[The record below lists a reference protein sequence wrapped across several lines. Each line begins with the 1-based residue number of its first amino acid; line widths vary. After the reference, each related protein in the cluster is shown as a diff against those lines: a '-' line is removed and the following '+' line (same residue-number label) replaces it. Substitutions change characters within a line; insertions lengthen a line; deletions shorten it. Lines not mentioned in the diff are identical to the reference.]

1 MSDVIPIWRGLE
13 ASRAALLAH
22 RQPDAGELTPA
33 EAETLSRLFD
43 DAPTFEQAI
52 TRILQQVRDG
62 GDEALREISAAIDG
76 AAPDQFKVSEAEFAA
91 ARDSVPTDLLN
102 SLQLAADRVRSY
114 HELQLQYAAKSFSQ
128 DGWAGRAPDRERR
141 PLCAGHR
148 GGLSLVGA
156 AHGDPCDR
164 RRSEQ
169 VAIASP
175 AVPGADGRAIVS
187 PLKLVAADIAGVPRC
202 LQGGRS
208 AGDCG
213 AGLRHRKRSPPLTR
227 FSGPATAG

>member
-52 TRILQQVRDG
+52 TRILHQVRDG
-62 GDEALREISAAIDG
+62 GDEALREICAAIDG

-91 ARDSVPTDLLN
+91 ARDSVPPDLLS

-114 HELQLQYAAKSFSQ
+114 HELQLQHAAKIVLA
-128 DGWAGRAPDRERR
+128 GWAGAGRAPDRERR
-141 PLCAGHR
+141 PLRAGHR

-156 AHGDPCDR
+156 AHGDPRDR
-164 RRSEQ
+164 RR
-169 VAIASP
+169 
-175 AVPGADGRAIVS
+175 R
-187 PLKLVAADIAGVPRC
+187 
-202 LQGGRS
+202 
-208 AGDCG
+208 
-213 AGLRHRKRSPPLTR
+213 
-227 FSGPATAG
+227 

>member
-22 RQPDAGELTPA
+22 RQPDAGELTRA

-52 TRILQQVRDG
+52 TRILAQVRDG
-62 GDEALREISAAIDG
+62 GDRALREICAAIDG

-91 ARDSVPTDLLN
+91 ARDSVPPDLLN
-102 SLQLAADRVRSY
+102 SLQVAADRVRSY
-114 HELQLQYAAKSFSQ
+114 HELQLQHAAKSFSQ
-128 DGWAGRAPDRERR
+128 DGLGQVVRPIASVGLYVPGTAAVYPSSVLHTAIPAIVAG
-141 PLCAGHR
+141 
-148 GGLSLVGA
+148 V
-156 AHGDPCDR
+156 
-164 RRSEQ
+164 EQ

-175 AVPGADGRAIVS
+175 GSAGRRWARDRLAVETGRRGHRGRA
-187 PLKLVAADIAGVPRC
+187 RC

-208 AGDCG
+208 AGDRG
-213 AGLRHRKRSPPLTR
+213 AGVRHRNDPRR
-227 FSGPATAG
+227 